1 MSPAKQIRVTN
12 VGLAVV
18 LLAALYTINSH
29 FGWDGMV
36 ERPLV
41 VLASFVGLTLLLT
54 SFFIII
60 QPTPTLERIHRRILA
75 ISKPTIQENDSNK
88 TIAKVA
94 LIIALIG
101 FLITNS

>member
-12 VGLAVV
+12 GGLAVV

-41 VLASFVGLTLLLT
+41 VLASFVGLMLLLL
-54 SFFIII
+54 S
-60 QPTPTLERIHRRILA
+60 LIHI
-75 ISKPTIQENDSNK
+75 
-88 TIAKVA
+88 
-94 LIIALIG
+94 
-101 FLITNS
+101 